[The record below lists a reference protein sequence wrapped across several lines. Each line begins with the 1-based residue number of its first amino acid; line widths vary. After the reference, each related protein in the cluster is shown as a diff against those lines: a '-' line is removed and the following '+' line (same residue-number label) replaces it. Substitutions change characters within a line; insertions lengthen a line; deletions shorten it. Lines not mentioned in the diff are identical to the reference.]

1 MVLRIESW
9 RHFNWRSLIAEVQL
23 LRKWISIWDLSHKSQ
38 LRESRMFQ
46 CAKLLFLLMEKIR
59 AFPQKLKIFGGRV
72 LVNEFQFIFRVF
84 GTFCWSD
91 DIKVVCS
98 FKLFIHVFIS
108 FWISLS
114 RVDLAI
120 FAFAD
125 SSRCCHF
132 ECLSC
137 QLFQK
142 VLSYLD
148 FSKTVRCFTQYF
160 ASSCRCHWKALN
172 RYQVVWL

>member
-125 SSRCCHF
+125 LFTMLSFRMFIMPVISKSSLIPWFF
-132 ECLSC
+132 EDCKM
-137 QLFQK
+137 FHT
-142 VLSYLD
+142 VL
-148 FSKTVRCFTQYF
+148 YF
-160 ASSCRCHWKALN
+160 KL
-172 RYQVVWL
+172 